1 MGKWIYEKIKIYI
14 NCFLEIIFPKPEF
27 CSGCGRELKEF
38 NSYRLCPLCLSRIS
52 AFNNN
57 NINNLTV
64 NIDNQSIKLAY
75 DKVII
80 SCYYEGLVR
89 EMVHRLKYKDK
100 REIAITIAAIMADN
114 IKKEKLPY
122 DYIVPVPISRKK
134 LKKRGYNHINIIC
147 VELSEI
153 LNIPVIICIDR
164 VKDTDPQVLF
174 NAYDRWYNVKD
185 CFKCNCNINGK
196 RILLVDDILTSGAT
210 AHFCSQEIK
219 KAGAI
224 CVTVFSFAKSNL
236 Q

>member
-1 MGKWIYEKIKIYI
+1 MGERLFEKIKVYV
-14 NCFLEIIFPKPEF
+14 NCFLEIIFPKPEI

-38 NSYRLCPLCLSRIS
+38 DIYRLCPSCLSKIS

-57 NINNLTV
+57 VNNLIINV
-64 NIDNQSIKLAY
+64 DNQSIKLAY

-80 SCYYEGLVR
+80 SCYYEGLAR

-100 REIAITIAAIMADN
+100 REIAVTIAAIMADN
-114 IKKEKLPY
+114 IRKEKIPY
-122 DYIVPVPISRKK
+122 DVIVPVPISKKK
-134 LKKRGYNHINIIC
+134 LKKRGYNHVHIISL
-147 VELSEI
+147 ELSEI
-153 LNIPVIICIDR
+153 LNIPVINCIDR

-174 NAYDRWYNVKD
+174 NAHDRWYNVKD
-185 CFKCNCNINGK
+185 CFKCNSNVNGK
-196 RILLVDDILTSGAT
+196 RILLVDDIITSGAT